1 MKYILPIVIA
11 LALAI
16 GLRAHNPNT
25 EMNDLQAN
33 PGDVKV
39 MLHTTMGDI
48 TLLLYD
54 DTPLHTANFVKLV
67 NEGFYD
73 GLLFHRVI
81 DSFMIQGGDPTSKD
95 APKGKHLGAGDP
107 SYRIDAE
114 IDFPKHFHHRGA
126 LAAAREGDA
135 TNPERKSSGSQFY
148 IVTGKKFSPAQL
160 DQMEHKAVMRH
171 KQEVFDSLSM
181 QHRDSIMAMRRNRDQ
196 AGLEALREQLAV
208 ETERLTANDSTYFTP
223 EQRDLYMREGGTPHL
238 DGAYT
243 VFGRVISG
251 MDTVDKIQKVET
263 DGYDRPLEDVK
274 IISAKILP

>member
-1 MKYILPIVIA
+1 
-11 LALAI
+11 
-16 GLRAHNPNT
+16 
-25 EMNDLQAN
+25 
-33 PGDVKV
+33 
-39 MLHTTMGDI
+39 
-48 TLLLYD
+48 
-54 DTPLHTANFVKLV
+54 
-67 NEGFYD
+67 
-73 GLLFHRVI
+73 
-81 DSFMIQGGDPTSKD
+81 MIQGRPDLKRCTERQTSR
-95 APKGKHLGAGDP
+95 AGDP

-126 LAAAREGDA
+126 LFAAAREGDA

-208 ETERLTANDSTYFTP
+208 ETERLTANDLDLLHP

-238 DGAYT
+238 DGA
-243 VFGRVISG
+243 
-251 MDTVDKIQKVET
+251 
-263 DGYDRPLEDVK
+263 
-274 IISAKILP
+274 

>member
-48 TLLLYD
+48 TLLLYG

-208 ETERLTANDSTYFTP
+208 ETEGSPPMTRPTSPPNSATFICVKAAHRISTAPTQCSAASFRAWTPSTKSKRLRLTAMTA
-223 EQRDLYMREGGTPHL
+223 RWKM
-238 DGAYT
+238 
-243 VFGRVISG
+243 
-251 MDTVDKIQKVET
+251 
-263 DGYDRPLEDVK
+263 
-274 IISAKILP
+274 

>member
-11 LALAI
+11 SVLGI

-25 EMNDLQAN
+25 EMNDLQTN

-39 MLHTTMGDI
+39 MPIQLWATSP
-48 TLLLYD
+48 LLLYD

-81 DSFMIQGGDPTSKD
+81 DSFMIQGGDPTQKMHL
-95 APKGKHLGAGDP
+95 KGKHLEPATHHTELTQRSTSP
-107 SYRIDAE
+107 STSTTAE
-114 IDFPKHFHHRGA
+114 RLPLPAKAMPQTLSANHQAHNST
-126 LAAAREGDA
+126 LSPAR
-135 TNPERKSSGSQFY
+135 NSP
-148 IVTGKKFSPAQL
+148 PAQL